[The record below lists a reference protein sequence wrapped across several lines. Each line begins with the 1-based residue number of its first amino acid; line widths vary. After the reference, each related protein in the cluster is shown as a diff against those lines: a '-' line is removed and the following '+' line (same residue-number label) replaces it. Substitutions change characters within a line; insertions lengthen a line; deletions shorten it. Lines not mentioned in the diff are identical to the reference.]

1 MSTDPKICT
10 CGHNENRHEP
20 GFIKA
25 CLMPG
30 CGCKDFEP
38 SDFGDD
44 AKSAAA
50 EGFVSKLDTE
60 Y

>member
-1 MSTDPKICT
+1 MSTEPKMCS

-38 SDFGDD
+38 GEEQVITADQVGKIEDI
-44 AKSAAA
+44 
-50 EGFVSKLDTE
+50 L
-60 Y
+60 